1 MTADLPLWIQIAF
14 KVVIAASV
22 VVSASV
28 IAERSGPFIG
38 GLILAL
44 PVSVGPAY
52 VMLALQASPE
62 FVSQSGT
69 GSLASNLMTG
79 AYVVIYVLLAAR
91 VPLIVSLGA
100 ALAVWTAGVLV
111 LHSLSL
117 SAGVLALLNVLV
129 FAVCIPLS
137 RQALSGTPP
146 PPPRVRRW
154 YALPLR
160 ALLVGALAGTT
171 LTVSALIGPAW
182 TGIAMAFPITLTSSV
197 LIMQPALGADATRAL
212 MASVLRGLA
221 PFALAFWLIHACTLP
236 LGVWPALGLALLSIL
251 LWLGALYWHGLRAR

>member
-1 MTADLPLWIQIAF
+1 MTADLPLWLSIAL

-28 IAERSGPFIG
+28 IAEKSGPFIG

-52 VMLALQASPE
+52 ALLALQASPE
-62 FVSQSGT
+62 FVAQSGV
-69 GSLASNLMTG
+69 GSLASNVMTG
-79 AYVVIYVLLAAR
+79 AYIVTYALLAAR
-91 VPLIVSLGA
+91 VPLAVSLGA
-100 ALAVWTAGVLV
+100 AVAVWTAGVLT
-111 LHSLSL
+111 LHALDLSV
-117 SAGVLALLNVLV
+117 AVLV
-129 FAVCIPLS
+129 VLNGLVFGVCIPLS
-137 RQALSGTPP
+137 RHALSGTP

-160 ALLVGALAGTT
+160 ALLVGALVGST

-182 TGIAMAFPITLTSSV
+182 TGMAMAFPITLTSSV
-197 LIMQPALGADATRAL
+197 LIMQPALGADATRAM

-221 PFALAFWLIHACTLP
+221 PFALAYWLIYTLAVP

-251 LWLGALYWHGLRAR
+251 LWVGALYWRGLRVR

>member
-62 FVSQSGT
+62 FVAQSGA
-69 GSLASNLMTG
+69 GSLASNVMTG

-100 ALAVWTAGVLV
+100 AVAVWTAGVLV
-111 LHSLSL
+111 LHALSL
-117 SAGVLALLNVLV
+117 SAGVLVVLNVLV
-129 FAVCIPLS
+129 FVVCIPLS
-137 RQALSGTPP
+137 RHALSGTPA
-146 PPPRVRRW
+146 PPRVRRW

-160 ALLVGALAGTT
+160 ALLVGALAGST

-197 LIMQPALGADATRAL
+197 LIMQPVLGAAATRAM

-251 LWLGALYWHGLRAR
+251 LWVGALYWRGLRAR